1 MKRFTMSSN
10 QGELKPSHYDI
21 VNDYISQAKQK
32 AAQHYMLTIARDG
45 ESPVR
50 SIYFYDNAV
59 DAAKGY
65 EAYQDWGFA
74 KDYLTVELY
83 EPTGKI
89 HSKILRR
96 PRGGECTFERA
107 QYYQVSDIINILK
120 PKVDEE
126 AFNYLAYEFAKLFS
140 KDNQRFNPERF
151 LETLGYTG
159 EINDRSI

>member
-1 MKRFTMSSN
+1 MNDLNPTNEVYVN
-10 QGELKPSHYDI
+10 QYKEA
-21 VNDYISQAKQK
+21 VKQNK
-32 AAQHYMLTIARDG
+32 ANSYMLTIARDG

-59 DAAKGY
+59 DATIGY

-83 EPTGKI
+83 EPTGRV
-89 HSKILRR
+89 HSKVLRR

-107 QYYQVSDIINILK
+107 QYYQISDIINAVK

-159 EINDRSI
+159 EINDRSV